1 MIWAIL
7 LLLGV
12 PLWLCALGIGA
23 LVFRNRALRHR
34 PGNLPVRVLRP
45 GHSRWTRGQGLW
57 VGNVFS
63 WRASPAAWTEDL
75 VLVQT
80 IRLRP
85 DTAPER
91 KPLRHLGDE
100 PTVVELCAA
109 DGETLTVAG
118 AAEHHV
124 TLQGPFASEHVA

>member
-12 PLWLCALGIGA
+12 PLWLCALGIAA
-23 LVFRNRALRHR
+23 LVFRNRSLRHR

-45 GHSRWTRGQGLW
+45 GHTRWTRGQGLW

-75 VLVQT
+75 VLVES
-80 IRLRP
+80 LRP
-85 DTAPER
+85 RPATASER
-91 KPLRHLGDE
+91 KPLRRLGDDA
-100 PTVVELCAA
+100 TVAELAGA
-109 DGETLTVAG
+109 DGETLTVACPE
-118 AAEHHV
+118 EHHV
-124 TLQGPFASEHVA
+124 TLQGPFASEHVT